1 MDSEDSDG
9 LTPRPAWILI
19 FPFSRPSGGLGAGSF
34 CLLMAVL
41 MARSRP
47 ALLHPASTRGETEPG
62 PGVVSSEREAMAA
75 SYLHGHAWSG
85 LCVQTFVGSLR
96 LLVFMFWGGNE
107 DKFIF
112 IVAFPCPILQ
122 LFLHFNI
129 KTPSS
134 AHVRSPAPR
143 RVRD

>member
-1 MDSEDSDG
+1 MDSVDSVG

-19 FPFSRPSGGLGAGSF
+19 FPFSLPSGGLGAGSF

-62 PGVVSSEREAMAA
+62 PGVVSSEREATAA
-75 SYLHGHAWSG
+75 SYKPETPG

-96 LLVFMFWGGNE
+96 LLVFMCWGGNE

-112 IVAFPCPILQ
+112 IVAFPFPILQ
-122 LFLHFNI
+122 LFLHLTNI
-129 KTPSS
+129 TTLPQHMC
-134 AHVRSPAPR
+134 AAPR
-143 RVRD
+143 RAE

>member
-1 MDSEDSDG
+1 MDSVDSDG

-19 FPFSRPSGGLGAGSF
+19 FPFSRHSGGLGAGSF

-75 SYLHGHAWSG
+75 SYTVTFRPETPRLVRT
-85 LCVQTFVGSLR
+85 LCS
-96 LLVFMFWGGNE
+96 
-107 DKFIF
+107 
-112 IVAFPCPILQ
+112 
-122 LFLHFNI
+122 NI
-129 KTPSS
+129 CWQFEIASVYVLGWK
-134 AHVRSPAPR
+134 
-143 RVRD
+143 